1 MQIKK
6 TPKTT
11 TKKKNQTQK
20 QEQPPPLPPKNQ
32 GKLRLTLEEMR

>member
-6 TPKTT
+6 TLKQPQKKTP
-11 TKKKNQTQK
+11 QK